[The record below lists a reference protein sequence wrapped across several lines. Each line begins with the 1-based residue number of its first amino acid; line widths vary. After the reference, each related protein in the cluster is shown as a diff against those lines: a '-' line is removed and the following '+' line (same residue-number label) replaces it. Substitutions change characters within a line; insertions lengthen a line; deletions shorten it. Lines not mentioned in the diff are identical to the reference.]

1 MDEDIDEVFDNSTDF
16 YEQFKVIFL
25 LAPPL
30 FSTKM
35 KNAKEPIR
43 DAALWNPS
51 REPLVRSLNCF
62 ILVRNKGGPLKMHP
76 VDEEEVKY
84 EKDKNLWTW

>member
-43 DAALWNPS
+43 DAAL
-51 REPLVRSLNCF
+51 
-62 ILVRNKGGPLKMHP
+62 
-76 VDEEEVKY
+76 
-84 EKDKNLWTW
+84 